1 MTENQPQENATINTN
16 LNKNLE
22 SLQTGI
28 LNQYRRPRTS
38 MTYSRLESESLAIR
52 RPQQDF
58 KYKDEILKTISKAK
72 TEGKAEKT

>member
-1 MTENQPQENATINTN
+1 
-16 LNKNLE
+16 
-22 SLQTGI
+22 
-28 LNQYRRPRTS
+28 

-72 TEGKAEKT
+72 TEGKAENTLRSFYSRLKQLTKVCDLMKPEDAKQAIAYAKL